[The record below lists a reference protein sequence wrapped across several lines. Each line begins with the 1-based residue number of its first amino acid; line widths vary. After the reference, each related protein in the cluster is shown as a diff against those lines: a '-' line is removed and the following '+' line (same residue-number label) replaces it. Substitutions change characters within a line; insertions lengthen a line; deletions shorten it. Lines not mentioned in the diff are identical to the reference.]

1 MGGGQGSVVLES
13 GGPSVLSLAFS
24 SDGQALAA
32 GSADG
37 KVKLWDMA
45 TRKVVSE
52 SSASGAAVNA
62 IAFGIR
68 DHGELLFGDGHSSVL
83 TMAVSR
89 QATR

>member
-1 MGGGQGSVVLES
+1 VLEGS
-13 GGPSVLSLAFS
+13 GSPVLSLAFS

-45 TRKVVSE
+45 SRTIVSE
-52 SSASGAAVNA
+52 SSASASAVNA
-62 IAFGIR
+62 LAFGIR
-68 DHGELLFGDGHSSVL
+68 DRGELLFGDGHSGVL

-89 QATR
+89 QAAR